1 MKGMSSTLLALI
13 FAFFSLFS
21 LMMADRSSE
30 ESPAPL
36 RYGQTNASE
45 LGLRIALNRY
55 FERAPL
61 RGSLTQKVSRARS
74 EARARRRES

>member
-45 LGLRIALNRY
+45 LGLGIALNRY
-55 FERAPL
+55 FERG
-61 RGSLTQKVSRARS
+61 RSLTQKVSRARS

>member
-13 FAFFSLFS
+13 FALFSLFS

-45 LGLRIALNRY
+45 LGLGIALNRY

>member
-13 FAFFSLFS
+13 FAVFSLFS
-21 LMMADRSSE
+21 LVMADRSSE
-30 ESPAPL
+30 SLAPL
-36 RYGQTNASE
+36 RYGQTSASE

-61 RGSLTQKVSRARS
+61 RRSLTQRVSRARP
-74 EARARRRES
+74 EARTRRRQS